1 MSFRQAKLTPRL
13 AVICDMV
20 VGVVCADIGTD
31 HALLPCALV
40 QSGRVSHAY
49 ATDINPGP
57 LARAQETIAACGL
70 SGKVETLLCDGI
82 PPAVAAACGTVI
94 VAGLGGETI
103 AEILA
108 RASIRPHTQLLLQ
121 PMTRAPQLRA
131 WLCGSGYTIL
141 RERLAAEPDRIY
153 TVLEACP
160 APGEHRPAVTD
171 AASPLA
177 DVSRGGAACKG
188 MAREGAAREGAARE
202 GADCKGA
209 AREGAAYSAAEIEI
223 GRFGGDADPVLVRA
237 HVRARLAS
245 LYRKRAGLA
254 RGGAPAQER
263 AALESLI
270 RACEEEYH
278 DFI

>member
-82 PPAVAAACGTVI
+82 PPAVAAAGGTVI

-108 RASIRPHTQLLLQ
+108 RASIRPYTQLLLQ

-141 RERLAAEPDRIY
+141 CERLAAEPDRIY

-188 MAREGAAREGAARE
+188 MARGGAACKGAAREGAA
-202 GADCKGA
+202 CKGA

>member
-108 RASIRPHTQLLLQ
+108 RASIRPYTQLLLQ

-141 RERLAAEPDRIY
+141 CERLAAEPDRIY

-188 MAREGAAREGAARE
+188 MARGGAACKGAAREGAA
-202 GADCKGA
+202 CKGA

>member
-160 APGEHRPAVTD
+160 APGERRPAVTD

-177 DVSRGGAACKG
+177 DVSRGGAACEG
-188 MAREGAAREGAARE
+188 MSREGAA
-202 GADCKGA
+202 CK
-209 AREGAAYSAAEIEI
+209 GAAYSAAEIEI

-237 HVRARLAS
+237 YVRARLAS
-245 LYRKRAGLA
+245 LYRKREGLA